1 MYFEYP
7 SSDGLYT
14 HIFDFSV
21 DSQSVWVITQTLPP
35 AVYSS
40 TSTGIPIVNKEIIW
54 GEGNETFL
62 KITPEVKNYIN
73 RMIKLK
79 ALW

>member
-21 DSQSVWVITQTLPP
+21 DSQSVWVTTQTL
-35 AVYSS
+35 YSS
-40 TSTGIPIVNKEIIW
+40 TSTGIPIVNKQVMWNLAPEL
-54 GEGNETFL
+54 L
-62 KITPEVKNYIN
+62 KLSQEVKNYVDK
-73 RMIKLK
+73 RMKLK
-79 ALW
+79 AFW

>member
-21 DSQSVWVITQTLPP
+21 DSQSVWVTTQTL
-35 AVYSS
+35 YSS
-40 TSTGIPIVNKEIIW
+40 TSTGIPIVNKQVMWNLAPEL
-54 GEGNETFL
+54 L
-62 KITPEVKNYIN
+62 KLSQEVKNYVDR
-73 RMIKLK
+73 RMKLK
-79 ALW
+79 AFW

>member
-21 DSQSVWVITQTLPP
+21 DSQCVWVITQTLPP

-40 TSTGIPIVNKEIIW
+40 VSTGIPIVNKQVMWNLAPELLKLSQEI
-54 GEGNETFL
+54 
-62 KITPEVKNYIN
+62 KNYVDR
-73 RMIKLK
+73 RMKLK
-79 ALW
+79 AFW

>member
-21 DSQSVWVITQTLPP
+21 DSQSVWVTTQTL
-35 AVYSS
+35 YSS
-40 TSTGIPIVNKEIIW
+40 TSTGIPIVNKQVMWNLAPEL
-54 GEGNETFL
+54 L
-62 KITPEVKNYIN
+62 KLSQEVKNYVDK
-73 RMIKLK
+73 MIKLK
-79 ALW
+79 AFW